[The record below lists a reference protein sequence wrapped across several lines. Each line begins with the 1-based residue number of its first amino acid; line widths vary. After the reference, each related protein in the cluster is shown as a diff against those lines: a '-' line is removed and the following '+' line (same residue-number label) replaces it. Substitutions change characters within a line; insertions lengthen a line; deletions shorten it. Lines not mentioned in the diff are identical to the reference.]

1 MIRQKTFYHKVQN
14 TSQDNDIDRKLPNR
28 YDNVFASLRK
38 LNMLN
43 KKNNAH
49 NHIVTWTVDSM
60 IQSNGNNRF
69 VTVYGTLTDT
79 CRKNTNQ
86 KKFANGTL

>member
-1 MIRQKTFYHKVQN
+1 MTLIENCPTDMTIF
-14 TSQDNDIDRKLPNR
+14 
-28 YDNVFASLRK
+28 FASLRK
-38 LNMLN
+38 LNLLN
-43 KKNNAH
+43 KKYNAH

-86 KKFANGTL
+86 KKFANGIL